1 MVRAT
6 EHTCKDCNKIY
17 ASYQSLC
24 NHRSKFHAVLNN
36 IIKQHETALNNIHSE
51 FNCRKC
57 NNRMRNHYRPKLI
70 ENFQDIIEDNIE
82 KFLHE
87 YEQKLNAS
95 NYKFKHKY
103 IFIDEYQDINEKIS
117 TLLVRYKYF

>member
-36 IIKQHETALNNIHSE
+36 NIKQHETALNSIHLIE
-51 FNCRKC
+51 FNCRKSRKF
-57 NNRMRNHYRPKLI
+57 NRSRC
-70 ENFQDIIEDNIE
+70 
-82 KFLHE
+82 
-87 YEQKLNAS
+87 
-95 NYKFKHKY
+95 
-103 IFIDEYQDINEKIS
+103 
-117 TLLVRYKYF
+117 